1 MKMRVHVNGLL
12 PLITSTVIEYSNGEE
27 VSASLVYERLERHCT
42 TCLRLDHDIHDCLEE
57 KAKKREIK
65 NAQDADHSKQASFPS
80 GHVRSPLR
88 EDTATLK
95 KNMAAVRTNLN
106 QKPGRRKILTGALV
120 MPGNELVT
128 LNKGSSSAKS
138 QLRNGEKGIPLPNPT
153 STLNE
158 EALQRARDEVRDAM
172 LQYTKTADPTE
183 REARIERMR
192 QAEEQGDLDT
202 AAAQMVQA
210 ALTANAE
217 RQVREDVLPTI
228 ERIPATQR
236 LSLPS
241 SQERIPVSK
250 RLGASASLA
259 PRLDH
264 GDCELVEMQESE
276 ERIPATLRI
285 GHLPIPQQEKEPG
298 DTTAPVKRKPGR
310 PP

>member
-1 MKMRVHVNGLL
+1 MKDLTPQRRLGSSQDRSYYRA
-12 PLITSTVIEYSNGEE
+12 ITP
-27 VSASLVYERLERHCT
+27 RT
-42 TCLRLDHDIHDCLEE
+42 TSE
-57 KAKKREIK
+57 
-65 NAQDADHSKQASFPS
+65 AD
-80 GHVRSPLR
+80 
-88 EDTATLK
+88 
-95 KNMAAVRTNLN
+95 
-106 QKPGRRKILTGALV
+106 
-120 MPGNELVT
+120 
-128 LNKGSSSAKS
+128 KGSSSAKS